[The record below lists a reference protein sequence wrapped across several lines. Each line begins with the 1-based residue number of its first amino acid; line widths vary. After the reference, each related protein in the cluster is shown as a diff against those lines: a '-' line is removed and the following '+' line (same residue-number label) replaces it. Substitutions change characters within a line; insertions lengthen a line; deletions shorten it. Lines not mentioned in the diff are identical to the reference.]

1 MKTLIVLLLIYSGM
15 QLLAQNVS
23 PRRWSHLPQ
32 GAQFLGAGFAC
43 TDADIYFDPLLQ
55 AENVTAEIFTI
66 PAAYIYSF
74 DFMKRSARVDVT
86 QIYQQGEWKGLL
98 NGLPARVTREGFG
111 DTQLRFAVNLYG
123 APPLAGKEYMAY
135 RQQQKTETLIGAGLL
150 VVAPTGEYFPDK
162 LINLGNNRW
171 EFHPQ
176 LGLVH
181 TRNRWTYE
189 VTSAVWFFTENKDFW
204 QNSTRKQDPL
214 LALQGH
220 VIYTYRPGCW
230 FAGSMGY
237 GNGAENTVNGVD
249 KADRSENL
257 IWAFSAGLPI
267 DRVTG
272 IKLAWVDKATKS
284 GTGSDS
290 RSILLSVSRMF

>member
-1 MKTLIVLLLIYSGM
+1 MKALIFLLLIYSGL
-15 QLLAQNVS
+15 QVLAQDVT

-32 GAQFLGAGFAC
+32 GAQFLGSGFAW
-43 TDADIYFDPLLQ
+43 TDADIYFDPVLQ
-55 AENVTAEIFTI
+55 AENVTATVQTI
-66 PAAYIYSF
+66 PLVYIYSF
-74 DFMKRSARVDVT
+74 DLLNRSARMDLT
-86 QIYQQGEWKGLL
+86 QIYQQGEWEGLL
-98 NGLPARVTREGFG
+98 NGRPTKLTREGFG

-123 APPLAGKEYMAY
+123 APPLAGKEYIAY
-135 RQQQKTETLIGAGLL
+135 RQQQKTDTLIGAGLL
-150 VVAPTGEYFPDK
+150 VVAPTGEYFSDK

-181 TRNRWTYE
+181 TRNRWSYE
-189 VTSAVWFFTENKDFW
+189 VTSAVWFFTENNDFW
-204 QNSTRKQDPL
+204 QNSSRKQDPL
-214 LALQGH
+214 LAVQGH
-220 VIYTYRPGCW
+220 VIYTCRPGFW

-249 KADRSENL
+249 KADRAENL
-257 IWAFSAGLPI
+257 IWVFSAGLPI

-272 IKLAWVDKATKS
+272 IKLAWADKTTKT

-290 RSILLSVSRMF
+290 RSLLISISRMF